1 MFAPIKVG
9 LPGFGGRM
17 GQMIARL
24 IQEDSSFDLVA
35 ATETLNSKLIGRDI
49 SHNLG
54 IPKTGIKISASADIL
69 GNSSDVIIDFTRPEA
84 TMEHVQI
91 ALETKTPIVIGT
103 TGLNKAQEEKISDA
117 GKLIPIIYCA
127 NTSIGVT
134 ILLQQVQQIASKLED
149 SWDIEIIETHHNKKL
164 DAPSGTALALGKAA
178 AQGRSVLLEK
188 VRVSGRDGITEVR
201 KKGDIGFSAIRGGD
215 IAGEHTVIFFGKN
228 ERIELTHK
236 ANDRVIFAR
245 GALKAAQFISDKSNQ
260 TNFNGYFT
268 MDDVLS

>member
-1 MFAPIKVG
+1 MSAPIKVG

-24 IQEDSSFDLVA
+24 IQEDSSFELVA

-49 SHNLG
+49 SDNLG
-54 IPKTGIKISASADIL
+54 IPKTGIKISASADVL
-69 GNSSDVIIDFTRPEA
+69 GNSSDVIIDFTQPEA

-91 ALETKTPIVIGT
+91 ALETNTPMVIGT
-103 TGLNKAQEEKISDA
+103 TGLNKVQEKKISDA

-149 SWDIEIIETHHNKKL
+149 SWDIEIIETHHNQKL
-164 DAPSGTALALGKAA
+164 DAPSGTALALGKAV

-260 TNFNGYFT
+260 NNFNGYFT